1 MDAGMI
7 PTAANGP
14 TSSFGQEHFGQC
26 VFGDKR
32 LTDRAVVT
40 GDAFMRHPGGTLPA
54 KLPKVELNAYY
65 DFANNKKVN
74 RDNVLA
80 GHCQRTRQ
88 QMEQCK
94 GTVLIIHD
102 STEGDYSGR

>member
-1 MDAGMI
+1 MDAGI
-7 PTAANGP
+7 C
-14 TSSFGQEHFGQC
+14 SWLESDVEFFSFGQKHFGQC
-26 VFGDKR
+26 TFGDKR
-32 LTDRAVVT
+32 LTARAVIT

-54 KLPKVELNAYY
+54 KLSKAELSGFY

-74 RDNVLA
+74 HDNVLA
-80 GHCQRTRQ
+80 CHYERTRK

-102 STEGDYSGR
+102 T